1 MRIEMYLV
9 GTWKLDIGNWRV
21 SMELEILQ
29 TWTWI

>member
-9 GTWKLDIGNWRV
+9 GTWKLDIENWRV
-21 SMELEILQ
+21 SMGLEILQ